1 MTKNIP
7 NFISILR
14 VFLAPIFLLFFIY
27 NYYLAAFL
35 AFFVATITDVLDGY
49 IARKY
54 KLVSKFGS
62 IIDPLADKIL
72 VLFAFLCIFV
82 FQSKFIEQSDTS
94 YLVNILLL
102 FLVLRDII
110 ITILRERFKKNNIIL
125 KAITIGKIKTSMQ
138 FIFIHLFLMEYLFQE
153 IFPEGLNIKEIG
165 IINLDA
171 LFYLLLGILFLI
183 TLVLAALFSLISAL
197 QYIYKYKRIYK

>member
-14 VFLAPIFLLFFIY
+14 VFLAPIFLLLFIY

-35 AFFVATITDVLDGY
+35 TFFVATITDVLDGY

-72 VLFAFLCIFV
+72 VIFAFLCIFI
-82 FQSKFIEQSDTS
+82 FQSKFIEQSNTS
-94 YLVNILLL
+94 FLVNILLF

-110 ITILRERFKKNNIIL
+110 ITIFRENFKKIIIL
-125 KAITIGKIKTSMQ
+125 KAVKTGKMKTSMQ
-138 FIFIHLFLMEYLFQE
+138 FIFIHLFLLEYLLLD
-153 IFPEGLNIKEIG
+153 IFPEGLIFNKIG

-183 TLVLAALFSLISAL
+183 TLVLATLFSLISGL
-197 QYIYKYKRIYK
+197 QYIYKYKRI

>member
-1 MTKNIP
+1 MLKNIP

-14 VFLAPIFLLFFIY
+14 VFLAPIFLLLFIY

-35 AFFVATITDVLDGY
+35 AFFIATITDALDGY

-72 VLFAFLCIFV
+72 VFFAFLCIFI
-82 FQSKFIEQSDTS
+82 FQSKFIDQSNIS
-94 YLVNILLL
+94 FLVNILLS
-102 FLVLRDII
+102 FLVARDLI
-110 ITILRERFKKNNIIL
+110 ITIFREKLKKNNIVL
-125 KAITIGKIKTSMQ
+125 KAIKSAKIKTLMQ
-138 FIFIHLFLMEYLFQE
+138 FIFIHLFLLEYLFLE
-153 IFPEGLNIKEIG
+153 IFPEGMIIKRIG

-171 LFYLLLGILFLI
+171 LLYLFLGTFFLI
-183 TLVLAALFSLISAL
+183 ALLLAALFSLISAL
-197 QYIYKYKRIYK
+197 QYIYKYKRI